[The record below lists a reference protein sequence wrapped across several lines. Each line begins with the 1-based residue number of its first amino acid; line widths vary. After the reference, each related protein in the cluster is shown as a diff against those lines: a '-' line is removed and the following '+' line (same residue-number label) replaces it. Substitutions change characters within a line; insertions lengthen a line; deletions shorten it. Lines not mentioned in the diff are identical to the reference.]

1 MTAERSSPVRCPR
14 ARFPFPPHPRRDFVA
29 DDRED
34 MMVDGK
40 LDHLL
45 SRLETLERR
54 LEDILGHLSDL
65 SDAVETIEL
74 KLRQ

>member
-1 MTAERSSPVRCPR
+1 
-14 ARFPFPPHPRRDFVA
+14 
-29 DDRED
+29 

-54 LEDILGHLSDL
+54 LEDILGHLSEL
-65 SDAVETIEL
+65 GDAVEAIEL